1 MAKAVKPKTPTK
13 TASKAAVPAK
23 PGKAAP
29 PAKSAA
35 PPKRAAAGSGD
46 PALDALT
53 QGLAALQAKNF
64 SKAVELF
71 ERAVEVSDVPE
82 VRDRARQFLAA
93 SRQKA
98 PGGGAK
104 PAKGAAAEEADP
116 YLQAVYEKN
125 RGNLAEALEMSRK
138 GGRDQKDER
147 FAYLAASIHALENR
161 WDEAAQTLA
170 RAVELNPKN
179 RIHAF
184 HDPDFAELRKNRD
197 HRALFGLS

>member
-1 MAKAVKPKTPTK
+1 MAKAAKPKTPTK
-13 TASKAAVPAK
+13 KTPAPAKAAAAP
-23 PGKAAP
+23 AP
-29 PAKSAA
+29 PA
-35 PPKRAAAGSGD
+35 PPKKTVGGGD
-46 PALDALT
+46 PALEALT
-53 QGLAALQAKNF
+53 QGLAALQGKSW

-71 ERAVEVSDVPE
+71 ERAVEQSDQPE
-82 VRDRARQFLAA
+82 VRDRARQFLVV
-93 SRQKA
+93 SRQKLQ
-98 PGGGAK
+98 GGEAK
-104 PAKGAAAEEADP
+104 PAKGAAAAEPPDP
-116 YLQAVYEKN
+116 YLLAVYEKN

-147 FAYLAASIHALENR
+147 FAYLVASIHAAENR
-161 WDEAAQTLA
+161 LEEAAQTLA